1 MYVTRHIV
9 TITTAADGSGTGY
22 TPVVN
27 GRVLTISYVKA
38 TSGSFADSVD
48 FSIETENSKVTIWDE
63 DNVTATKAIYPRA
76 KTHTT
81 GGAEN
86 DADVDCIPVANER
99 IKISVEGGGDSK
111 TGTFYVMVG

>member
-1 MYVTRHIV
+1 MYVQQYV
-9 TITTAADGSGTGY
+9 VLITTDADGNGVGY

-48 FSIETENSKVTIWDE
+48 FNIETENSKVTIWDE
-63 DNVTATKAIYPRA
+63 DNITASKAVYPRA
-76 KTHTT
+76 ATHSTV
-81 GGAEN
+81 GA
-86 DADVDCIPVANER
+86 ASATDVDHIPVANER